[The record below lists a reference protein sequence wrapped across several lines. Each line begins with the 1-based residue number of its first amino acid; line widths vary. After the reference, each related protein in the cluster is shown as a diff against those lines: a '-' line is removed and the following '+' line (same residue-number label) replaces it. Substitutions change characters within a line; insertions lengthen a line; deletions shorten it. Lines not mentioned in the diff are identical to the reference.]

1 MINIDVLPGTV
12 ALPRRY
18 AFRYLKVQIVD
29 SSPSFRVKFEDIL
42 CRTVSSADPR
52 QVQPRSSQLPP
63 EWQAIDRVSLR
74 TLANRMQTVFED
86 GPKRDRRL
94 WRGDMCVQAL
104 ANYATFRNYALTK
117 RCLYLF
123 AGVADREGKLPAEL
137 YERPV
142 ARAGSCFLM
151 DGVGLFPGV
160 LHEYCRASGDRL
172 TAVELWAVARR
183 QIDVA
188 IRHLDASGLFV
199 DPGNVLTGASRCT
212 GMRPCKP
219 RSSVASVPPSTCRGR
234 SARSGWFGDIDC
246 SLVPCGLYLMSTTG
260 SVTPERKSVLCIT
273 F

>member
-1 MINIDVLPGTV
+1 MPRVFRAGPWSGWIRPNRYGEDFDPFHGTLSRAWLQDEVINIDVLPGTV

-104 ANYATFRNYALTK
+104 ANYATFRNYALAK
-117 RCLYLF
+117 RCL
-123 AGVADREGKLPAEL
+123 
-137 YERPV
+137 
-142 ARAGSCFLM
+142 
-151 DGVGLFPGV
+151 
-160 LHEYCRASGDRL
+160 
-172 TAVELWAVARR
+172 
-183 QIDVA
+183 
-188 IRHLDASGLFV
+188 
-199 DPGNVLTGASRCT
+199 
-212 GMRPCKP
+212 
-219 RSSVASVPPSTCRGR
+219 
-234 SARSGWFGDIDC
+234 
-246 SLVPCGLYLMSTTG
+246 
-260 SVTPERKSVLCIT
+260 
-273 F
+273 